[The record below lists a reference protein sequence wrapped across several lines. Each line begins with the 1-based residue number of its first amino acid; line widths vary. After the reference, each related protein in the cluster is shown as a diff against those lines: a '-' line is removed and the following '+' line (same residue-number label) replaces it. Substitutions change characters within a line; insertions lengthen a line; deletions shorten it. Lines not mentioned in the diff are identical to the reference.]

1 MAFKCEGINPTLREK
16 FYKEEID
23 MRKIYPEKYSF
34 LVTGIDKKDNWIRDY
49 ERNIISWFSP
59 SMMAKRDGDYSER
72 VWIKFLNL
80 IGDNISFFWVE
91 SSNAIHSDD
100 RVIYN
105 WSKILDYRICNNMDF
120 ESSVL
125 ILKDI
130 LICFGGGKWNNEYYP
145 DFSVEFNF

>member
-23 MRKIYPEKYSF
+23 MRKIDPEKYSF

-72 VWIKFLNL
+72 VWIKPLNL
-80 IGDNISFFWVE
+80 RGDNISFFGWSQVMLFIVMIGLYITGVR
-91 SSNAIHSDD
+91 SLIIGY
-100 RVIYN
+100 VII
-105 WSKILDYRICNNMDF
+105 WTL
-120 ESSVL
+120 EVL
-125 ILKDI
+125 
-130 LICFGGGKWNNEYYP
+130 F
-145 DFSVEFNF
+145 

>member
-1 MAFKCEGINPTLREK
+1 MAFKCEKIDPTLREK
-16 FYKEEID
+16 FYKEEIG
-23 MRKIYPEKYSF
+23 MRKTDPEKYSF

-80 IGDNISFFWVE
+80 KGDNISFLWME
-91 SSNAIHSDD
+91 SSNTVHSDD

-105 WSKILDYRICNNMDF
+105 WSKILDYRICNDMDF
-120 ESSVL
+120 GSSVL

-130 LICFGGGKWNNEYYP
+130 LICFGGGKWNNEHFP
-145 DFSVEFNF
+145 NFLVAFDF

>member
-23 MRKIYPEKYSF
+23 MRKIDPEKYSF

-80 IGDNISFFWVE
+80 RGDNISFFGWSQVMLFIVMIGLYITGVR
-91 SSNAIHSDD
+91 SLIIGY
-100 RVIYN
+100 VII
-105 WSKILDYRICNNMDF
+105 WTL
-120 ESSVL
+120 EVL
-125 ILKDI
+125 
-130 LICFGGGKWNNEYYP
+130 F
-145 DFSVEFNF
+145 

>member
-23 MRKIYPEKYSF
+23 MRKIDPEKYSF

-80 IGDNISFFWVE
+80 KGDNISFFGWSQGMLFIVMIGLYITGVR
-91 SSNAIHSDD
+91 SLIIGY
-100 RVIYN
+100 VII
-105 WSKILDYRICNNMDF
+105 WTLK
-120 ESSVL
+120 VL
-125 ILKDI
+125 
-130 LICFGGGKWNNEYYP
+130 F
-145 DFSVEFNF
+145 

>member
-1 MAFKCEGINPTLREK
+1 MAFKCEKIDPTLREK

-23 MRKIYPEKYSF
+23 MRKIDPEKYSF

-80 IGDNISFFWVE
+80 RGDNISFFG
-91 SSNAIHSDD
+91 
-100 RVIYN
+100 
-105 WSKILDYRICNNMDF
+105 WSQVMLFIVMIGLYITGVRSLIIGYVMIWIL
-120 ESSVL
+120 EVL
-125 ILKDI
+125 
-130 LICFGGGKWNNEYYP
+130 F
-145 DFSVEFNF
+145 